1 MGFRSV
7 RLFQF
12 RNIRDTEI
20 NFSDKDIYLVGENGQ
35 GKTNFLESIY
45 LLCYGSSF
53 RTKNESFLIRD
64 PEKEM
69 SLSAEFHDGEQ
80 IRKIQLK
87 IEKGKKFIS
96 IDGKK
101 IHDRKELLAEFPCI
115 AFTHDDINFVNGP
128 PTTRRTFLNQ
138 TISLYDSSYIDTLRV
153 YNRVVKLRNKVLKE
167 RRSDL
172 LDIYDTQAVEA
183 GLVLQKKRKALVEEF
198 NLTFTRLYQIISG
211 TSVKLEIRYSPSWK
225 GALSSDA
232 VGAVMRANRSRDL
245 QYAATT
251 SGPHRDRI
259 GFYADGRNFAATA
272 STGQI
277 RLISLSLKASQT
289 SFAAKKSGK
298 LPVLLL
304 DDVLLE
310 MDLEKRKRFLE
321 NLPDYRQAFFTF
333 LPDEGLVDYKD
344 AGPIYRVKNGSI
356 NIDEGLN
363 Q

>member
-20 NFSDKDIYLVGENGQ
+20 SFSDRDVYLVGENGQ

-53 RTKNESFLIRD
+53 RTKNESLLIRH

-69 SLSAEFHDGEQ
+69 SLSAVFNDGEHN
-80 IRKIQLK
+80 RKIQLK
-87 IEKGKKFIS
+87 IEKGKKQIA

-101 IHDRKELLAEFPCI
+101 IRDRKELLSDFPCI
-115 AFTHDDINFVNGP
+115 AFTHDDIGFVNGP
-128 PTTRRTFLNQ
+128 PSIRRNFLNQ
-138 TISLYDSSYIDTLRV
+138 TISLFDSSYIDTLRV

-167 RRSDL
+167 RRGDL
-172 LDIYDTQAVEA
+172 LEIYDSQAA
-183 GLVLQKKRKALVEEF
+183 LSGLELQRKRTALIDEF
-198 NLTFTRLYQIISG
+198 NLTFTELYQRISG
-211 TSVKLEIRYSPSWK
+211 TDVKLEIRYSPSWK
-225 GALSSDA
+225 CEPTVQA
-232 VGAVMRANRSRDL
+232 VNELMTANRNRDL

-259 GFYADGRNFAATA
+259 GFYAGGRNFAATA

-289 SFAAKKSGK
+289 AFAARKSGK

-310 MDLEKRKRFLE
+310 MDLGKRQRFLE
-321 NLPDYRQAFFTF
+321 NLPEYRQAFFTF
-333 LPDEGLVDYKD
+333 LPDEALVDYKD
-344 AGPIYRVKNGSI
+344 SGPIYRVSGGCIDK
-356 NIDEGLN
+356 DEGAAG
-363 Q
+363 

>member
-20 NFSDKDIYLVGENGQ
+20 SFSDRDVYLVGENGQ

-53 RTKNESFLIRD
+53 RTKNESLLIRH

-69 SLSAEFHDGEQ
+69 SLSAVFNDGEQ
-80 IRKIQLK
+80 SRKIQLK
-87 IEKGKKFIS
+87 LEKGKKQIS

-101 IHDRKELLAEFPCI
+101 IRDRKELLAEFPCI

-128 PTTRRTFLNQ
+128 PSSRRTFLNQ
-138 TISLYDSSYIDTLRV
+138 TISLFDGAYIDELRV
-153 YNRVVKLRNKVLKE
+153 YNRVVKLRNKVLKQH
-167 RRSDL
+167 RGDL
-172 LDIYDTQAVEA
+172 LDIYDSQAIEA
-183 GLVLQKKRKALVEEF
+183 GLELQRKRTALIEEF
-198 NLTFTRLYQIISG
+198 NQTFTRLYQLISG
-211 TSVKLEIRYSPSWK
+211 TQVKLGIRYSPSWK
-225 GALSSDA
+225 DA
-232 VGAVMRANRSRDL
+232 ADTDSVLELLRANRNRDL
-245 QYAATT
+245 QYMATT
-251 SGPHRDRI
+251 SGPHRDRL

-289 SFAAKKSGK
+289 SFAARKSGK

-321 NLPDYRQAFFTF
+321 NLPEYRQAFFTF
-333 LPDEGLVDYKD
+333 LPDEGLVDYKES
-344 AGPIYRVKNGSI
+344 GPIYRVNGGCIEKN
-356 NIDEGLN
+356 EGESE
-363 Q
+363 